1 MTQKRKERSIKMLG
15 NINLAAPGNSRYLK
29 YASPKSLLTGG
40 FAELALQEEAP
51 SPSARTTTSEK
62 GMTLNFETSD
72 GKKGE
77 LHWSQDMLASI
88 GGNGGTVNARYH
100 QDSTEDDPIAVI
112 WGTDSA
118 GRSYETVVHLNDVD
132 PRHASPGEMIA
143 LNAHLSRINGKN
155 DASPIALWA
164 STGVFGA
171 DSKTDYQSYYND
183 YIAMQKQAGNQ
194 AGARLY
200 QIQMERFLFS
210 VRQAAEKA

>member
-1 MTQKRKERSIKMLG
+1 MLG
-15 NINLAAPGNSRYLK
+15 NINLAAPGNGRYLK
-29 YASPKSLLTGG
+29 YASQKSLLTEG
-40 FAELALQEEAP
+40 FTGLASQEETLF
-51 SPSARTTTSEK
+51 PSARTAAPKK

-72 GKKGE
+72 GKKGT
-77 LHWSQDMLASI
+77 LHWSKDMLASV

-112 WGTDSA
+112 WGTDSD
-118 GRSYETVVHLNDVD
+118 GRAYETVVHLNDVD

-155 DASPIALWA
+155 DANPIALWA

-171 DSKTDYQSYYND
+171 DSRTDYESYYND

-200 QIQMERFLFS
+200 QTQIERFLFS
-210 VRQAAEKA
+210 FQQAAEKA

>member
-1 MTQKRKERSIKMLG
+1 MLG
-15 NINLAAPGNSRYLK
+15 NINLAAPGNGRYLK
-29 YASPKSLLTGG
+29 YSSPKSLLTGG
-40 FAELALQEEAP
+40 FSGLASQEETP
-51 SPSARTTTSEK
+51 SPAARTAAPKK

-72 GKKGE
+72 GKKGT
-77 LHWSQDMLASI
+77 LHWSKDMLASV

-112 WGTDSA
+112 WGTDSD
-118 GRSYETVVHLNDVD
+118 GRAYETVVHLNDVD

-155 DASPIALWA
+155 DANPIALWA

-171 DSKTDYQSYYND
+171 DSRTDYESYYND

-200 QIQMERFLFS
+200 QTQIERFLFS
-210 VRQAAEKA
+210 FQQAAEKA